1 MTKGRPKGYSPYY
14 SISYEELS
22 DWVGKKAH
30 VVVCKKWLASL
41 GYEAPQD
48 SEEAEYEAVADVD
61 QDESPKVTEIEQ
73 PKIEYTLTKF

>member
-41 GYEAPQD
+41 GYEDPQESVED
-48 SEEAEYEAVADVD
+48 EYEAVSSID
-61 QDESPKVTEIEQ
+61 QDQPTKVTEVEQ